1 MKEHLQEKR
10 NAFESHVLENAR
22 LHAEGKIPSLASLA
36 ELSAKTGYSPTY
48 VEVLLGKTKL
58 GRIRA
63 ISEEKFKT
71 IPFPPSSELAWFIGY
86 TGGASYVDS
95 GSRFIKGEKNP
106 ETREKYTSIGKHIFD
121 KNPQGESQEKD
132 VKQKNVILFS
142 NSVAVNRLGDLSRE
156 RFAETFSQKYSWTQ
170 SPEFIWDFLS
180 GIFDGRAIMDKHEIR
195 FLVENRSIGSIIQ
208 DTLMQAGI
216 ERPYQLLYPNGNL
229 ASIAITNIKD
239 ARIIAQ
245 HIKSA
250 NPKNAEKLKII
261 QASEKKRGEINQ
273 NDLMLEWQKIYS
285 QLGDP
290 VKLNRINNLYKHGM
304 IKSPLRTYL
313 RLLGENNYQKTREV
327 LTNLTNLYNGFK
339 QKTPL
344 DTRSLS
350 VLINFA
356 KKPYIVQLSIEE
368 KEALGR
374 ELNTIT
380 KAYRLID
387 SLPRTENISR
397 TETNDKDLYRS
408 ENEIQAQI
416 QLVENTNS
424 LLDTQ
429 EELKNLKIKTE
440 KIENIFTTKKLFIDA
455 FRAVNNAGEALFSRP
470 DTLRIMSSFI
480 SDLPEPSTTNLRAIS
495 SLTYRIHAQLEKRP
509 TEQDT
514 TTLLNN
520 FKELGFY
527 MFGRSD
533 ISIIIEAYEQ
543 MKNNKRNG
551 KHI

>member
-142 NSVAVNRLGDLSRE
+142 NSVAVSRLGDLSRE
-156 RFAETFSQKYSWTQ
+156 RFAETFSQKYVWTQ

-195 FLVENRSIGSIIQ
+195 FLVESRSIGSIIQ

-229 ASIAITNIKD
+229 ASIAIANIKD

-273 NDLMLEWQKIYS
+273 NDLLLEWQSIYS

-290 VKLNRINNLYKHGM
+290 VKLNRINNLYKNGI
-304 IKSPLRTYL
+304 IKSPLKTYL
-313 RLLGENNYQKTREV
+313 RLLGENSYQKTREV
-327 LTNLTNLYNGFK
+327 LTTLMHLYNGFP
-339 QKTPL
+339 QKTSL
-344 DTRSLS
+344 DARSLS
-350 VLINFA
+350 ILINFA
-356 KKPYIVQLSIEE
+356 KKPYTIPLSVEE
-368 KEALGR
+368 KKELGR
-374 ELNTIT
+374 KLNIVVQ
-380 KAYRLID
+380 AYKLLD
-387 SLPRTENISR
+387 SLPQNENISQ
-397 TETNDKDLYRS
+397 TEINNKNLYILG
-408 ENEIQAQI
+408 NEIQAQI

-424 LLDTQ
+424 LLETQ

-440 KIENIFTTKKLFIDA
+440 QIENIFTTKKLFVHA
-455 FRAVNNAGEALFSRP
+455 FRAVNRAGEVLFRQP
-470 DTLRIMSSFI
+470 DTLRIISSFI
-480 SDLPEPSTTNLRAIS
+480 SDLPESSTTNLRAIS
-495 SLTYRIHAQLEKRP
+495 SLTYRIHAQLEKQP
-509 TEQDT
+509 IEQDT

-533 ISIIIEAYEQ
+533 ISIIIEAYKQ

-551 KHI
+551 EHI

>member
-1 MKEHLQEKR
+1 MKENWQEKR
-10 NAFESHVLENAR
+10 NTFESYVLENAR
-22 LHAEGKIPSLASLA
+22 LHSEGKIPFKASLS
-36 ELSAKTGYSPTY
+36 EISAQTGYSPTY
-48 VEVLLGKTKL
+48 VEVLLAKTKL
-58 GRIRA
+58 GRVRA

-71 IPFPPSSELAWFIGY
+71 IPFAPSSQLAWFIGY

-106 ETREKYTSIGKHIFD
+106 ETREKYKSIGKYIFD
-121 KNPQGESQEKD
+121 KDPQGEHQNKNEN
-132 VKQKNVILFS
+132 QKNVVLFS
-142 NSVAVNRLGDLSRE
+142 NSTVIRRLGSLSRE
-156 RFAETFSQKYSWTQ
+156 NFVETFSKQYLWTQ
-170 SPEFIWDFLS
+170 SPEYIWDFLS
-180 GIFDGRAIMDKHEIR
+180 GIFDGRAIINKHDIR
-195 FLVENRSIGSIIQ
+195 FLIGDVSIGSIIQ
-208 DTLMQAGI
+208 DTLIQAGI
-216 ERPYQLLYPNGNL
+216 KRPYQLFYPNGDL

-239 ARIIAQ
+239 ARIIAR
-245 HIKSA
+245 HIKSS
-250 NPKNAEKLKII
+250 NPKNTERLEKINT
-261 QASEKKRGEINQ
+261 SEKKRGEIDQ
-273 NDLMLEWQKIYS
+273 NDLLLEWQKIYS
-285 QLGDP
+285 QLGNP
-290 VKLNRINNLYKHGM
+290 VKLDRINNLQKQGV
-304 IKSPLRTYL
+304 IKSPFRAYL
-313 RLLGENNYQKTREV
+313 RLFGENNYQKTREV

-350 VLINFA
+350 VLISFA
-356 KKPYIVQLSIEE
+356 KKPYIADLSIEE

-374 ELNTIT
+374 ELNTIIN
-380 KAYRLID
+380 AYRLID
-387 SLPRTENISR
+387 SLPQTKTISQ

-424 LLDTQ
+424 LLETQ

-440 KIENIFTTKKLFIDA
+440 QIENIFTTKKLFINA
-455 FRAVNNAGEALFSRP
+455 FRAVNNAGEVLFSRP
-470 DTLRIMSSFI
+470 DTLRIISSFI

-495 SLTYRIHAQLEKRP
+495 SLTYRIHAQLEKQP
-509 TEQDT
+509 IEQDT

-533 ISIIIEAYEQ
+533 ISIIIEAYKQ

-551 KHI
+551 EHI